1 VLCVDRFVFA
11 SNYLEISKHNEE
23 QSGRDLATRKSQVA
37 MYSDFSHFVFEI
49 LQNADDY
56 CATEISFALF
66 HDRLVIEHNGI
77 PFKEENVR
85 AI

>member
-1 VLCVDRFVFA
+1 MFA

-56 CATEISFALF
+56 CALRFLLLFF